1 MNGRL
6 IQPISLCFV
15 MHLNQVLLL
24 KRSPEKKVYP
34 SKWDGIG
41 GKVESGETP
50 LDACIREVKEEANI
64 QVRSPTLRGIFTL
77 RDQHHQTEWIM
88 FAFRVTEF
96 SGVPPE
102 KSKDG
107 EIKWIPISD
116 VGSLDTVPD
125 LKLYI
130 SALLSQ
136 DENVIFGHFDYD
148 EKGNLRNYILSQN
161 CIVA

>member
-6 IQPISLCFV
+6 IQPISVCFV
-15 MHLNQVLLL
+15 MHLNRVLLL

-34 SKWDGIG
+34 SKWDGVG

-50 LDACIREVKEEANI
+50 LAACIREVKEEANI
-64 QVRSPTLRGIFTL
+64 QVHNPTLRGIFTL
-77 RDQHHQTEWIM
+77 LDQYHQSEWIM
-88 FAFRVTEF
+88 FAFRATEF

-107 EIKWIPISD
+107 EFKWIPISEVD
-116 VGSLDTVPD
+116 SLNLVPD

-130 SALLSQ
+130 GVLLSE
-136 DENVIFGHFDYD
+136 DKNIIFGHFDYD
-148 EKGNLRNYILSQN
+148 EQGNLYNYALSQ
-161 CIVA
+161 

>member
-15 MHLNQVLLL
+15 VHLNQVLLL
-24 KRSPEKKVYP
+24 ERSPEKKVYP

-41 GKVESGETP
+41 GKVEPGETP
-50 LDACIREVKEEANI
+50 LAACIREVKEEANI
-64 QVRSPTLRGIFTL
+64 QVCNPIVRGIFTVL
-77 RDQHHQTEWIM
+77 DQHHQSEWIM
-88 FAFRVTEF
+88 FVFRATEF
-96 SGVPPE
+96 SGVPPD

-107 EIKWIPISD
+107 KLKWIPISD
-116 VGSLDTVPD
+116 VGSLDAVPD

-130 SALLSQ
+130 DALLSQ

-148 EKGNLRNYILSQN
+148 EKGNLYNYVLS
-161 CIVA
+161 

>member
-15 MHLNQVLLL
+15 VHLNQVLLL
-24 KRSPEKKVYP
+24 ERSPEKKVYP

-41 GKVESGETP
+41 GKVEPGETP
-50 LDACIREVKEEANI
+50 LAACIREVKEEANI
-64 QVRSPTLRGIFTL
+64 QVCNPIVRGIFTVL
-77 RDQHHQTEWIM
+77 DQHHQSEWIM
-88 FAFRVTEF
+88 FVFRATEF
-96 SGVPPE
+96 SGVPPD

-107 EIKWIPISD
+107 KLKWIPISD

-130 SALLSQ
+130 DALLSQ

-148 EKGNLRNYILSQN
+148 EKGNLYNYVLS
-161 CIVA
+161 